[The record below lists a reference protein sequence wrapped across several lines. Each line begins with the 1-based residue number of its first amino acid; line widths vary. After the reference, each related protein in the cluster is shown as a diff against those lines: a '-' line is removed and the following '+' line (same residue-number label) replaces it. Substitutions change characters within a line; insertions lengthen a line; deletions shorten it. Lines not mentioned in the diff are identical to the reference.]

1 VNFLE
6 QIRTLPVVMMMM
18 MMMMMMMIICTVIN
32 YVTYHED
39 MVAVEANLHALSASI
54 L

>member
-1 VNFLE
+1 M
-6 QIRTLPVVMMMM
+6 IMMMM
-18 MMMMMMMIICTVIN
+18 LIMMTIIIIIYAAIN

-39 MVAVEANLHALSASI
+39 MGAVEANLHAYSASI